1 MDDLIKKMN
10 KTDEEWK
17 ALLDPQ
23 TYQVTRLKGTEA
35 PFSGKLYKN
44 EKQGTYHCVCCG
56 NALFDSSTK
65 YDSGCGWPSFYQ
77 ALENNGIDEHRDN
90 THMMERVEIVCHHCD
105 SHLGHVFPDGPEP
118 TGIRYCVNSA
128 SLTFAEKN

>member
-1 MDDLIKKMN
+1 MDDLTKKMS
-10 KTDEEWK
+10 KTEDEWK

-23 TYQVTRLKGTEA
+23 TYEVTRLKGTEA

-44 EKQGTYHCVCCG
+44 DKEGTYHCVCCG

-77 ALENNGIDEHRDN
+77 ALENNGIDEHRDT

-105 SHLGHVFPDGPEP
+105 SHLGHVFPDGPKP

-128 SLTFAEKN
+128 SLTFTEKT

>member
-1 MDDLIKKMN
+1 MDDLTKKMN
-10 KTDEEWK
+10 KTEDEWK

-44 EKQGTYHCVCCG
+44 DKQGTYHCVCCG

-77 ALENNGIDEHRDN
+77 ALENNGIDEHTDS

-128 SLTFAEKN
+128 SLTFAEKT